1 MENYKNLLK
10 ETKLNI
16 KNLNKKLEINKNKK
30 FVLKALINYKKDLSE
45 LFDSDGELLEDEYE
59 PTVIKINNDIDNLND
74 MLSDLDHEL
83 KMV

>member
-59 PTVIKINNDIDNLND
+59 PKVIKINNDIDNLND
-74 MLSDLDHEL
+74 ILSDLDHEL